1 MSPLITVYIL
11 NHNYGDFLNTAIK
24 SVVSQS
30 YSNFEIIIIDDGSSD
45 QSENIIRKWAQLHNK
60 IMVLRNSSPKGL
72 IFCANMALKYA
83 RGDYLIRLDADD
95 FFEVNAIEKLL
106 RNFVDAYEV
115 NQNTVGIFGNYNEID
130 RNANFIRTVFKVKT
144 DQSTNE
150 LDIPVH
156 GACTLIRKDWLAEQ
170 GGYDDT
176 YTRQDG
182 YYLWALAAATG
193 KFFVLSEEVVFN
205 YRQHSNSLSFDRSKL
220 LAERSKISNS
230 IIQKV
235 GLDRNVVVIVA
246 VRGDDIEGNPAALEM
261 FFSSTILPLLR
272 LRSLKKIIIMSSS
285 GTLCDYVRT
294 YESEKIEFTLR
305 EEVLEHQFSN
315 LRETLLS
322 LVDTETIQLGG
333 SDILVIRT
341 WVQQTVDSYI
351 IDQLSAYLKIFS
363 NKDVAILVRKV
374 KGNLYKDLGNSL
386 QSFSLSEKN
395 HYERDTLYER
405 INGGFSIRADRLL
418 DLIEDKQLRVGIIE
432 TE

>member
-1 MSPLITVYIL
+1 
-11 NHNYGDFLNTAIK
+11 
-24 SVVSQS
+24 
-30 YSNFEIIIIDDGSSD
+30 
-45 QSENIIRKWAQLHNK
+45 
-60 IMVLRNSSPKGL
+60 
-72 IFCANMALKYA
+72 
-83 RGDYLIRLDADD
+83 
-95 FFEVNAIEKLL
+95 
-106 RNFVDAYEV
+106 
-115 NQNTVGIFGNYNEID
+115 
-130 RNANFIRTVFKVKT
+130 
-144 DQSTNE
+144 
-150 LDIPVH
+150 
-156 GACTLIRKDWLAEQ
+156 
-170 GGYDDT
+170 
-176 YTRQDG
+176 
-182 YYLWALAAATG
+182 
-193 KFFVLSEEVVFN
+193 
-205 YRQHSNSLSFDRSKL
+205 LSFDRSKL

-285 GTLCDYVRT
+285 DTLCDYVRT